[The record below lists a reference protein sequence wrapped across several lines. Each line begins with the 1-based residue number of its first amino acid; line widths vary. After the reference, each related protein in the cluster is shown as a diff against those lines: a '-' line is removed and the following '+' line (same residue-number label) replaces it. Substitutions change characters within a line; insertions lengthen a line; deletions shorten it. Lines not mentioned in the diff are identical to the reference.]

1 MSDEETQPREPK
13 RKPKIEPQMEPG
25 ARQHSVMLSWPD
37 RSQKASWGVATE
49 VAVEINV
56 NETPLAVMM
65 ATPVALEDLALGFA
79 YTEGVLIKPAGVR
92 SVAANKFADGWIV
105 NLTADVN
112 ALNDQARRARML
124 EGRAGCGLCGVD
136 TLASAM
142 RRPVIRTPHA
152 EAISDAAIRRAFD
165 QLPLQQPLNEL
176 THSVHAAA
184 WCSVDG
190 EILAVCEDVGRHN
203 ALDKLVGQQIRNVET
218 LASGFVVMSS
228 RISYE
233 LVCKAAA
240 MGASCLGAVSAPTS
254 LALDLATR
262 ADLSLAFSGPDGAI
276 VRIVP

>member
-1 MSDEETQPREPK
+1 MSDKQPESGMS
-13 RKPKIEPQMEPG
+13 EHLVTV
-25 ARQHSVMLSWPD
+25 AWPD
-37 RSQKASWGVATE
+37 RAQSENWGVATE
-49 VAVEINV
+49 AAVEINV
-56 NETPLAVMM
+56 NGIPLAVMM
-65 ATPVALEDLALGFA
+65 ATPVGLEDLAVGFA
-79 YTEGVLIKPAGVR
+79 YTEGVLVDTAGVR
-92 SVAANKFADGWIV
+92 AVDVNKFADGWIV
-105 NLTADVN
+105 NLEADAN
-112 ALNDQARRARML
+112 ALNDQARRVRML

-142 RRPVIRTPHA
+142 RRPVMRVPDA
-152 EAISDAAIRRAFD
+152 KAISDSAIRRVFN
-165 QLPLQQPLNEL
+165 QLPSQQPLNQL

-203 ALDKLVGQQIRNVET
+203 ALDKLVGQQIRNAEV

-254 LALDLATR
+254 LALELAAR
-262 ADLSLAFSGPDGAI
+262 ADLPLAFSGPDGAI
-276 VRIVP
+276 VRFTP